1 MRKKNIGFVKV
12 PWNSNHMLPAL
23 DQQLKQSHNFVTSG
37 KIRVKVFAE
46 VFVSVVV
53 RRPHG
58 D

>member
-1 MRKKNIGFVKV
+1 
-12 PWNSNHMLPAL
+12 MLPAL